1 MSIKK
6 HELVLAALGLILT
19 GVIIICAA
27 FDTPGLKAEE
37 KSDYDVIVIN
47 QETQTEVIVD
57 KFLPDGEYSTDL
69 TETQFNE
76 SNLKINI
83 NTASAEELTA
93 LNNIGAQRAADIIAY
108 REQYNGFD
116 TVEEL
121 TNIYGIGETTLEQ
134 IRDYITVE

>member
-1 MSIKK
+1 M
-6 HELVLAALGLILT
+6 
-19 GVIIICAA
+19 
-27 FDTPGLKAEE
+27 
-37 KSDYDVIVIN
+37 
-47 QETQTEVIVD
+47 IVD

>member
-27 FDTPGLKAEE
+27 FDTPELKAEE
-37 KSDYDVIVIN
+37 KSDYDVVVIN